1 MNEEKEQKIRSNLQ
15 NKALHLAF
23 RIWAEK
29 LNNAGIEPELFF
41 KNFMLIHTEHTMKDA
56 YRAVGKQIFGKEST
70 GTLTQQEVNILN
82 EVFIRHAAQFGV
94 EFEFPSH
101 ENQQLMK
108 FYEKER
114 T

>member
-1 MNEEKEQKIRSNLQ
+1 M
-15 NKALHLAF
+15 HLAF
-23 RIWAEK
+23 RVWAEQ

-41 KNFMLIHTEHTMKDA
+41 KNFMLIHTEHTIKDA
-56 YRAVGKQIFGKEST
+56 YRAVGKQIFGKNST
-70 GTLTQQEVNILN
+70 GILTQQEVNILN

-94 EFEFPSH
+94 EFEFPSY

-114 T
+114 IQK

>member
-1 MNEEKEQKIRSNLQ
+1 M
-15 NKALHLAF
+15 HLAF
-23 RIWAEK
+23 RVWAEQ

-41 KNFMLIHTEHTMKDA
+41 KNFMLIHTEHTIKDA
-56 YRAVGKQIFGKEST
+56 YRAVGKQKKKKNST
-70 GTLTQQEVNILN
+70 GILTQQEVNILN

-94 EFEFPSH
+94 EFEFPSY

-114 T
+114 IQK